1 LLSGGLWHW
10 WFSGFLSISQIGREE
25 LKRIRVGNM
34 TQPATGVLTRFRVMA
49 ILCGVN
55 LLLLVFG
62 YMPAKHIFDLVDTNK
77 WMVFI
82 PIAHGYLYIVY
93 ILTALQ
99 IGVQKKMSLLTI
111 LVLIAAGTLPFA
123 SFIAERKIVKKYS

>member
-1 LLSGGLWHW
+1 
-10 WFSGFLSISQIGREE
+10 
-25 LKRIRVGNM
+25 M
-34 TQPATGVLTRFRVMA
+34 TQTSTAALTRFRLMA

-55 LLLLVFG
+55 LLLLAFG
-62 YMPAKHIFDLVDTNK
+62 YMPAKYIFDAVETNK
-77 WMVFI
+77 WLISI

-111 LVLIAAGTLPFA
+111 LALIAAGTLPFA
-123 SFIAERKIVKKYS
+123 SFVAERRIVKKYS

>member
-1 LLSGGLWHW
+1 
-10 WFSGFLSISQIGREE
+10 
-25 LKRIRVGNM
+25 M
-34 TQPATGVLTRFRVMA
+34 TQAPSHAALTRFRLLA

-62 YMPAKHIFDLVDTNK
+62 YMPAKHIFNLVDSNQ

-99 IGVQKKMSLLTI
+99 IGVQKRMSFITI
-111 LVLIAAGTLPFA
+111 IALIAAGTIPFA
-123 SFIAERKIVKKYS
+123 SFIAERKVVNRYSGATGALS

>member
-1 LLSGGLWHW
+1 
-10 WFSGFLSISQIGREE
+10 
-25 LKRIRVGNM
+25 
-34 TQPATGVLTRFRVMA
+34 
-49 ILCGVN
+49 
-55 LLLLVFG
+55 
-62 YMPAKHIFDLVDTNK
+62 
-77 WMVFI
+77 MVFI

-99 IGVQKKMSLLTI
+99 IGVQKKMSLPTI

>member
-1 LLSGGLWHW
+1 
-10 WFSGFLSISQIGREE
+10 
-25 LKRIRVGNM
+25 M
-34 TQPATGVLTRFRVMA
+34 TQSGTAILTRFRLMA

-93 ILTALQ
+93 ILTAL
-99 IGVQKKMSLLTI
+99 IG
-111 LVLIAAGTLPFA
+111 AGVLPFA
-123 SFIAERKIVKKYS
+123 SFVAERKIVKKYS

>member
-1 LLSGGLWHW
+1 
-10 WFSGFLSISQIGREE
+10 
-25 LKRIRVGNM
+25 M
-34 TQPATGVLTRFRVMA
+34 TQPSTTVLTRFRLMA

-55 LLLLVFG
+55 LLLLIFG
-62 YMPAKHIFDLVDTNK
+62 YMPAKHLFDLVDTNQ

-99 IGVQKKMSLLTI
+99 IGVQKKMPLYAILGLSL
-111 LVLIAAGTLPFA
+111 AGTLPMA
-123 SFIAERKIVKKYS
+123 SFVAERRMMRRYG

>member
-1 LLSGGLWHW
+1 
-10 WFSGFLSISQIGREE
+10 
-25 LKRIRVGNM
+25 M
-34 TQPATGVLTRFRVMA
+34 TQTSTAALTRFRLMA

-55 LLLLVFG
+55 LLLLAFG
-62 YMPAKHIFDLVDTNK
+62 YMPAKYLFDAVESNK
-77 WMVFI
+77 WLISI

-111 LVLIAAGTLPFA
+111 LALIAAGTLPFA
-123 SFIAERKIVKKYS
+123 SFVAERRIVKKYS

>member
-1 LLSGGLWHW
+1 M
-10 WFSGFLSISQIGREE
+10 I
-25 LKRIRVGNM
+25 
-34 TQPATGVLTRFRVMA
+34 QPSTAIVTRFRLMA

-62 YMPAKHIFDLVDTNK
+62 YMPAKYLFDAVETNK
-77 WMVFI
+77 WLISI

-111 LVLIAAGTLPFA
+111 LILIAAGTLPFA
-123 SFIAERKIVKKYS
+123 SFIAERKIVQKYSNQ

>member
-1 LLSGGLWHW
+1 
-10 WFSGFLSISQIGREE
+10 
-25 LKRIRVGNM
+25 M
-34 TQPATGVLTRFRVMA
+34 TQAPSQAALTRFRLLA

-62 YMPAKHIFDLVDTNK
+62 YMPAKHIFHLVDSNQ

-99 IGVQKKMSLLTI
+99 IGVQKRMSLLTI
-111 LVLIAAGTLPFA
+111 LMLIAAGTIPFA
-123 SFIAERKIVKKYS
+123 SFIAERRVVKKYSAPQGL

>member
-1 LLSGGLWHW
+1 MASA
-10 WFSGFLSISQIGREE
+10 Q
-25 LKRIRVGNM
+25 VN
-34 TQPATGVLTRFRVMA
+34 PAMTRFRLMA

-62 YMPAKHIFDLVDTNK
+62 YMPAKHIFDLVETNK

-82 PIAHGYLYIVY
+82 PIAHGYLYIIY

-99 IGVQKKMSLLTI
+99 IGVQKRMSLMTI
-111 LVLIAAGTLPFA
+111 LLLIAAGTIPFA
-123 SFIAERKIVKKYS
+123 SFIAERKVVKKYS

>member
-1 LLSGGLWHW
+1 
-10 WFSGFLSISQIGREE
+10 
-25 LKRIRVGNM
+25 
-34 TQPATGVLTRFRVMA
+34 MA

-99 IGVQKKMSLLTI
+99 IGVQKKMSLFTI
-111 LVLIAAGTLPFA
+111 LALIAAALPFA

>member
-1 LLSGGLWHW
+1 
-10 WFSGFLSISQIGREE
+10 
-25 LKRIRVGNM
+25 M
-34 TQPATGVLTRFRVMA
+34 TQTSTAVMTRFRLMA

-55 LLLLVFG
+55 LLLLAFG
-62 YMPAKHIFDLVDTNK
+62 YMPAKYIFDAVETNK
-77 WMVFI
+77 WLISI

-111 LVLIAAGTLPFA
+111 LALIAAGTLPFA
-123 SFIAERKIVKKYS
+123 SFVAERRIVKKYS

>member
-1 LLSGGLWHW
+1 
-10 WFSGFLSISQIGREE
+10 
-25 LKRIRVGNM
+25 M
-34 TQPATGVLTRFRVMA
+34 TQPSTAVLTRFRLMA

-55 LLLLVFG
+55 LLLLIFG
-62 YMPAKHIFDLVDTNK
+62 YMPAKHLFDLVDTNK

-99 IGVQKKMSLLTI
+99 IGVQKKMPLYAILGLSL
-111 LVLIAAGTLPFA
+111 AGTLPVA
-123 SFIAERKIVKKYS
+123 SFVAERRMMRRFG